1 MVKNLINTYLQFIS
15 KDFNINRLNNYILSD
30 YQIKNSQQPN
40 FRIYSKTILNINKP
54 HCIIDSIEKYIIF
67 DKGVYKD
74 SFSQKLN
81 YIYISIFYFDI
92 NDTLSAISKIVPD
105 TLYTKILEESDRFKM
120 QVNSHKNVE
129 FTFHIDNI
137 LYLYD
142 ILLLQIENV
151 NDEVL
156 SIDNLNPCYNYITQ
170 IDNSY
175 YYSVLYNIVSDN
187 LPMFVIPVPT
197 IVTNL

>member
-1 MVKNLINTYLQFIS
+1 
-15 KDFNINRLNNYILSD
+15 
-30 YQIKNSQQPN
+30 
-40 FRIYSKTILNINKP
+40 
-54 HCIIDSIEKYIIF
+54 
-67 DKGVYKD
+67 
-74 SFSQKLN
+74 LN